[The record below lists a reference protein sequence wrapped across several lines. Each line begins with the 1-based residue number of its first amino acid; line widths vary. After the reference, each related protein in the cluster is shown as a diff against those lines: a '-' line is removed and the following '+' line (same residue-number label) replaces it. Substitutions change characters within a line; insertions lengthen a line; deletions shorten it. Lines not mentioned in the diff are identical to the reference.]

1 MPAPI
6 PWRSVPWA
14 RLALAARWLFTHGRG
29 LLERNLTAAQRREL
43 ADLLGKS
50 KGRRS
55 NLTHRQRERFVT
67 LVKQAFFGRR

>member
-14 RLALAARWLFTHGRG
+14 RLAFAAQWLFIHGRG

-55 NLTHRQRERFVT
+55 NLTPRQRERFVA